1 MQAKLGRELFLRVL
15 MNQIKLPQTQY
26 AKFGTWSTDRLIEHD
41 TSRPKKLPT
50 ILIFLQVLTRER
62 ANHHKYLSASFE
74 HLCYESTAIIPVS
87 LFQWGIFFSGQNLTS
102 KIDHRTEKGNHYII
116 NHAIALEESLCIK

>member
-1 MQAKLGRELFLRVL
+1 

-26 AKFGTWSTDRLIEHD
+26 AKFGTWSTEVEHD

-74 HLCYESTAIIPVS
+74 HLCYGSTAIIPVL
-87 LFQWGIFFSGQNLTS
+87 LFQ
-102 KIDHRTEKGNHYII
+102 
-116 NHAIALEESLCIK
+116 